1 MRAFQVIEFGAPLS
15 ARVLADPLPGARE
28 VVVDVASCGLCHTD
42 VNLQQGHLSLGG
54 DQKMP
59 VAMLGIQAPVTLGHE
74 IYGHI
79 AAFGQESGL
88 TPAGIGRPVVV
99 YPWIGCGHCEAC
111 LADRDN
117 ECPTPE
123 MLGMQ
128 RPGGHGEKVV
138 VRDQKF
144 LVDAEGLDPH
154 YAGIFACSGL
164 TAYAALGKII
174 RREGPIG
181 IIGMGGLGLMALAIA
196 KGTQFGKIAAIDIDP
211 AKLSLATTSYG
222 ADFNFDSR
230 AKDIG
235 DQIQRATGGLI
246 GIVDFVGSEQTSSLA
261 LSVLRTGGTYV
272 NVGLF
277 GGVLQVP
284 LASIIPRQLVLRSS
298 YVGTPQELRDLLGHV
313 RAGKIKPI
321 PIQNEPIEKINDGLE
336 RLRAGQVT
344 GRIVHAHHAQA
355 DVRVVGGETAAA

>member
-1 MRAFQVIEFGAPLS
+1 MRAFQVVEFDTPLV
-15 ARVLADPLPGARE
+15 ARVLPDPQPDARG

-42 VNLQQGHLSLGG
+42 AHLQQGHLSLGG

-59 VAMLGIQAPVTLGHE
+59 VAMLGMRAPATLGHE
-74 IYGHI
+74 IYGRI

-88 TPAGIGRPVVV
+88 TPADIGRPVVV

-111 LADRDN
+111 LAERDN

-123 MLGMQ
+123 FLGMQ
-128 RPGGHGEKVV
+128 RPGGHGEKIV
-138 VRDQKF
+138 VRDPKF
-144 LVDAEGLDPH
+144 LVDAEGLDPN

-164 TAYAALGKII
+164 TAYAALGKIL

-196 KGTQFGKIAAIDIDP
+196 KGTEFGKVAAIDIDQ
-211 AKLSLATTSYG
+211 AKLTLATTSFG
-222 ADFNFDSR
+222 ADFSFDSR
-230 AKDIG
+230 VKDVA
-235 DQIQRATGGLI
+235 DQIQQATGGLI
-246 GIVDFVGSEQTSSLA
+246 GVVDFVGSQQTSNLA
-261 LSVLRTGGTYV
+261 LAVLRTSGTYV

-277 GGVLQVP
+277 GGVLQAP
-284 LASIIPRQLVLRSS
+284 LAALIPRQLVLRSS
-298 YVGTPQELRDLLGHV
+298 YVGTPQELRELIGHV
-313 RAGKIKPI
+313 RTGKIKPI

-344 GRIVHAHHAQA
+344 GRIVHAHHA
-355 DVRVVGGETAAA
+355 